1 MSGCDCIHGV
11 RGCRLSREDHCFGLR
26 PGQNSA
32 VFLSLSSSPTLESEI
47 TLPFVPI
54 SVHPLEGEDH
64 EAIIVGKTEVAC
76 VWKPMNQTQSTH
88 SFVRLAERYTGQCE
102 LTVKDAEAPILLAKL
117 EALPG
122 ARIACS
128 SRLPAQ
134 AHPWDKNKP
143 MADVQELHLIDSD
156 TPLTLPGGPYC
167 LIDNGGSKE
176 GLTIINVDDIAVLLM
191 RGEMIEACMGEYR
204 QCILA
209 ADHITPLWPRA
220 PVGDKPSICVTM
232 IVRNEEAIIT
242 RALERV
248 KDLADALCICDTG
261 STDNTRVRCEEFLS
275 EHKKPGIVFHV
286 PFRDFGYNR
295 TVSWLAGRGRAT
307 YQLFI
312 DADHL
317 LDVPTSF
324 DKSDLTAP
332 VYLLEQN
339 THGCS
344 YWNLRLARDDG
355 IQRCEGLT
363 HEFWK
368 PAHGLTPERLASLR
382 ITDIGDGGAKADK
395 FTRDR
400 ALLERQLL
408 YTPECSRT
416 WFYLANT
423 KRDQGENEAAIAT
436 YQKRIELGGW
446 PEEVW
451 NSYLNIGRCYKKMER
466 GEDAVGA
473 WLDAHEVD
481 PTRLENLMDL
491 VVHYRERKKYVLAC
505 RFCELALTAAG
516 RRESNPRLLFV
527 EESGYAWRLDYE
539 LSIIQFYLGAASQH
553 LRPTVDRALWKL
565 LRRAPLPVDHLISN
579 HFFYATVLEP
589 NASLPRA
596 ATETVKRKAAWHV
609 SGPAPGG
616 LFVITGWEDA
626 DGRTTMT
633 WTQTGQSESVI
644 GILPAPGCSPDEV
657 RLVTGAELL
666 LVMRVG
672 GQIIGHTVWPEHRR
686 LHPAFKIDAR
696 GMGKGLEQLALD
708 NGRPHTI
715 RSWFP
720 YQVEDSAEST
730 CECTPVPWRG
740 VRPVTQCASGGG
752 GTVWLLRLERSPDE
766 ALYALKT
773 SNSKSPD
780 KGGISRA
787 FRFPKRE
794 SRACGLW
801 LEKETVHLV
810 GSTPAGHSDLVTF
823 SIGDLEWMPISEC
836 V

>member
-232 IVRNEEAIIT
+232 IVRNEEAIIA

-339 THGCS
+339 TLGCS
-344 YWNLRLARDDG
+344 YWNLRLPVM
-355 IQRCEGLT
+355 T
-363 HEFWK
+363 
-368 PAHGLTPERLASLR
+368 ASS
-382 ITDIGDGGAKADK
+382 GAKA
-395 FTRDR
+395 
-400 ALLERQLL
+400 
-408 YTPECSRT
+408 SRMSSGSQ
-416 WFYLANT
+416 
-423 KRDQGENEAAIAT
+423 R
-436 YQKRIELGGW
+436 
-446 PEEVW
+446 
-451 NSYLNIGRCYKKMER
+451 
-466 GEDAVGA
+466 
-473 WLDAHEVD
+473 
-481 PTRLENLMDL
+481 
-491 VVHYRERKKYVLAC
+491 
-505 RFCELALTAAG
+505 TA
-516 RRESNPRLLFV
+516 
-527 EESGYAWRLDYE
+527 
-539 LSIIQFYLGAASQH
+539 
-553 LRPTVDRALWKL
+553 
-565 LRRAPLPVDHLISN
+565 
-579 HFFYATVLEP
+579 
-589 NASLPRA
+589 
-596 ATETVKRKAAWHV
+596 
-609 SGPAPGG
+609 
-616 LFVITGWEDA
+616 
-626 DGRTTMT
+626 
-633 WTQTGQSESVI
+633 
-644 GILPAPGCSPDEV
+644 
-657 RLVTGAELL
+657 
-666 LVMRVG
+666 
-672 GQIIGHTVWPEHRR
+672 
-686 LHPAFKIDAR
+686 
-696 GMGKGLEQLALD
+696 
-708 NGRPHTI
+708 
-715 RSWFP
+715 
-720 YQVEDSAEST
+720 
-730 CECTPVPWRG
+730 
-740 VRPVTQCASGGG
+740 
-752 GTVWLLRLERSPDE
+752 
-766 ALYALKT
+766 
-773 SNSKSPD
+773 
-780 KGGISRA
+780 
-787 FRFPKRE
+787 
-794 SRACGLW
+794 
-801 LEKETVHLV
+801 
-810 GSTPAGHSDLVTF
+810 
-823 SIGDLEWMPISEC
+823 
-836 V
+836 